1 MAHADDPDAAL
12 ARARQRLARSRQAL
26 LEQMRMGGNAQAKP
40 APGDGHQAGL
50 WPWLLQAWQNHP
62 ARLAVQALA
71 PLLRE
76 RTRRHPWQVLA
87 LSGLLGGALV
97 LLRPWRLLP
106 MGALLMTAA
115 RTVPLSQLLS
125 AWLQQAHHDP
135 TASAQTQDHPREKP
149 QDQGAD
155 TGSRRPH

>member
-26 LEQMRMGGNAQAKP
+26 LEQMHMGGNAQAKP
-40 APGDGHQAGL
+40 APGDSHQAGL
-50 WPWLLQAWQNHP
+50 WSWLLQAWQNHP

-149 QDQGAD
+149 QDLGAD

>member
-50 WPWLLQAWQNHP
+50 WSWLLQAWQNHP

-76 RTRRHPWQVLA
+76 HTRRHPWQVLA

-149 QDQGAD
+149 QDQAAD